1 MADRDVSNIE
11 RMRAYKSYMSNPT
24 SILDPTH
31 YKIFCTDTVKE
42 IAQARGVRNLIGDK
56 EQIWARMI
64 KDTPRAPVAKQVV
77 KRASPVAKKASPAA
91 KRASPDTKRASPAAK
106 RVSPAAKK
114 ASPAVKRASPAAKRA
129 SPVAKKA
136 SPAAKRA
143 SPIQEDL
150 DEESYDEEV
159 SVDDDEEETEEEE
172 EEEEE
177 EEVYSDE
184 DVNDGPEFHESISE
198 AEFKAMRSKFDQVI
212 IANANK
218 AAVESIRLYYTYQFK
233 EIKRQPAALKSKD
246 ALQEFINEFNVEK
259 FHRLKKNHPEVYQRY
274 VDLVETSARDKKL
287 HDLPDDLV
295 EAMRPSFLID
305 RPTDD
310 FVDASGV
317 SKNRSTKH

>member
-1 MADRDVSNIE
+1 MADRDVSNTE

-77 KRASPVAKKASPAA
+77 
-91 KRASPDTKRASPAAK
+91 
-106 RVSPAAKK
+106 
-114 ASPAVKRASPAAKRA
+114 KRA